1 MVTLEL
7 TTAEAMQVMVA
18 FHELM
23 HNYETHWANSPDE
36 DHTQEK
42 EWYNETLQKIA
53 EPTSKAIFAD
63 EDLRTFMASEQTTE
77 GQMVTVE
84 SVIKWERER

>member
-23 HNYETHWANSPDE
+23 QTYETHWAKSPDE
-36 DHTQEK
+36 DHTQER
-42 EWYNETLQKIA
+42 EWYNETLEKIA

-63 EDLRTFMASEQTTE
+63 DNLRAFMASEQTTE

-84 SVIKWERER
+84 SVIKWEREQ

>member
-7 TTAEAMQVMVA
+7 TTTEAMQVLVA
-18 FHELM
+18 YHELLQQ
-23 HNYETHWANSPDE
+23 YERVWSQAPDE
-36 DHTQEK
+36 DHTEERQ
-42 EWYNETLQKIA
+42 WYEQTLQKIA

-63 EDLRTFMASEQTTE
+63 EDLRTYIASQQTEE

-84 SVIKWERER
+84 SVIKWDKER